1 MDGIISEGE
10 KNQEIYGIR
19 PGAYISAYFDDSDVS
34 TTGTVD
40 RIGTSKYGHA
50 MLIVAR
56 HDTHEFV
63 EVLPAEVLVLE
74 D

>member
-1 MDGIISEGE
+1 MNRIISEGE
-10 KNQEIYGIR
+10 KNQEIHGIR
-19 PGAYISAYFDDSDVS
+19 PGAYVSAYFDDNDTS

-50 MLIVAR
+50 VLIVAR
-56 HDTHEFV
+56 HDTEEFA
-63 EVLPAEVLVLE
+63 EVLPTEVLVLE